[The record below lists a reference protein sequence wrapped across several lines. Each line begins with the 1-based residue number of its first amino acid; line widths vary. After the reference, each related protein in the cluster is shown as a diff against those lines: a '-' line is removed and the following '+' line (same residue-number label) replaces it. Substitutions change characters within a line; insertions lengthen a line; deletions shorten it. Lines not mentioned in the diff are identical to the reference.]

1 MKKLFNILGGLS
13 CLIFSSKI
21 FASTAAIVVTASA
34 AAGNAESNA
43 RHNNFYHSTLEGVS
57 ISKEEDGLYTIQYCK
72 GAFAE
77 KDQRW
82 LCINEYPRE
91 NWHIKDIEHKY
102 LTVSNF
108 VKAKYNGDL
117 IKYNVNTYS
126 KAIIFKYKINRPQDN
141 FGKGKGF

>member
-1 MKKLFNILGGLS
+1 MKKLFNILGVLS
-13 CLIFSSKI
+13 CLIFSSEI
-21 FASTAAIVVTASA
+21 SASPAAAIVAASSA
-34 AAGNAESNA
+34 AGSAESNVK
-43 RHNNFYHSTLEGVS
+43 HNSSPSGLESVS

-82 LCINEYPRE
+82 LCVNEYPRE
-91 NWHIKDIEHKY
+91 NWHIKDIQHKY

-117 IKYNVNTYS
+117 INYNVNTYS
-126 KAIIFKYKINRPQDN
+126 KVIIFKYKINRPQDN